1 MAGNIDQLTDEQ
13 VFDFSEAFFYFASQ
27 TDASSEE
34 ITTFDLQLVM
44 RCLGQ
49 NPTQAEL
56 DDFTREFDS
65 DGRGVVSAPPRR
77 PPSAVS
83 LSSRDSLSPS
93 SSSLGRSISPHF

>member
-44 RCLGQ
+44 RCPG
-49 NPTQAEL
+49 PKPHT
-56 DDFTREFDS
+56 
-65 DGRGVVSAPPRR
+65 GRIEPLP
-77 PPSAVS
+77 
-83 LSSRDSLSPS
+83 LLQ
-93 SSSLGRSISPHF
+93 